1 MLYNAAVSKTDI
13 RREEIVERIA
23 DHVLANGLSAS
34 SLRPLAKAA
43 GTSDRMLLYYF
54 ADKAEIITAALGIVA
69 QRMVM
74 RMEVNKAPEPLP
86 VDELQPLL
94 LEIVLSDDMWPY
106 MRVWMEI
113 ASRAAQGDMFY
124 RTVGEQIGRG
134 FLVWGE
140 SQIDSPTPEQRESDA
155 ARLLIMT
162 EGAMLLKSI
171 GMDDVRGKL

>member
-1 MLYNAAVSKTDI
+1 MLYNAVMPKPDI
-13 RREEIVERIA
+13 RRTDIAERLA

-54 ADKAEIITAALGIVA
+54 TDKSEMITAALGVVA
-69 QRMVM
+69 QRMKLL
-74 RMEVNKAPEPLP
+74 MEANKAPEPMP
-86 VDELQPLL
+86 VETLQPLL
-94 LEIVLSDDMWPY
+94 LDIVLSDEMWPY

-113 ASRAAQGDMFY
+113 ASRAAQGDVFY
-124 RTVGEQIGRG
+124 RSVGEQIGRG
-134 FLVWGE
+134 FLAWGAG
-140 SQIDSPTPEQRESDA
+140 QIKSATPEQSEQDA
-155 ARLLIMT
+155 ARLLIIT